1 MTDSQYRLTN
11 RYRLIAKG
19 DPSNWGDDC
28 PGNLGPDPT
37 PDDRNKAADEAF
49 SACEAAANMAKI
61 CAHSKNKDKEGN
73 DWIYR
78 ASRLLGWNEN
88 IVMRETP
95 CDQQQR
101 DASSWSGCGY
111 GFFSPENTGNY
122 LQLRFNGELNNLPT
136 YELRGRCDEKVMDA
150 FRVAA
155 GSIGAAIAA
164 NKVSSKK
171 RKEALDACAAARHA
185 AKSGFNIPRPGA

>member
-37 PDDRNKAADEAF
+37 PDERNKAADEAF

-73 DWIYR
+73 DWIYN

-88 IVMRETP
+88 IVNTASP
-95 CDQQQR
+95 CDILQKEKSVWANCGEGFLRLERVGVDWPNQR
-101 DASSWSGCGY
+101 
-111 GFFSPENTGNY
+111 
-122 LQLRFNGELNNLPT
+122 QL
-136 YELRGRCDEKVMDA
+136 YELQGTCNVMGA
-150 FRVAA
+150 LRVAA
-155 GSIGAAIAA
+155 GSIEAAIAA
-164 NKVSSKK
+164 NRVSSKK
-171 RKEALDACAAARHA
+171 RKDALDACVEARDA
-185 AKSGFNIPRPGA
+185 AKRGFNIPRPGA